1 MKMLSMLRLLSVS
14 TLGAVALAAAPMNK
28 MDKDVIN
35 FVKRGLGA
43 NPGLTV
49 YEVKI
54 LDKVPLDRPAGWTA
68 YAVEFKLGLKKKNQE
83 RNITQSDILFVK
95 DRYVAPDLVDIKT
108 NGSLKRRIVLN
119 FKDSYYDDE
128 HLIFGHKNAKHKIA
142 VFSDPLCPFCREVVP
157 KLFEAAKKHPD
168 IFALYYYHLPI
179 RTIHPASVPLA
190 KAIIYLKKHGQKSA
204 IEKIYK
210 TPFDPSQNNEA
221 KVLEELHKKLG
232 IKLTKEQINSPDILS
247 ELHHDEEL
255 AEKLLVHGTPA
266 VFVDGR
272 FDRKRE
278 KYKEYLPKSER

>member
-1 MKMLSMLRLLSVS
+1 MLSMLRLLSVS
-14 TLGAVALAAAPMNK
+14 VLAGAALFAAPLSK
-28 MDKDVIN
+28 MDKDVIK

-43 NPGLTV
+43 NPGITV

-54 LDKVPLDRPAGWTA
+54 LDRVPLDRPAGWTA

-95 DRYVAPDLVDIKT
+95 D
-108 NGSLKRRIVLN
+108 GSLKRRIVLN
-119 FKDSYYDDE
+119 FKESYYDDE
-128 HLIFGHKNAKHKIA
+128 HLIFGHKNAKHKIV

-157 KLFEAAKKHPD
+157 QLFEAAKKHPD
-168 IFALYYYHLPI
+168 TFALYYYHLPI
-179 RTIHPASVPLA
+179 RAIHPASVPLA
-190 KAIIYLKKHGQKSA
+190 KAIIYLKKQGDKSA

-210 TPFDPSQNNEA
+210 TPFDPSQSDES
-221 KVLEELHKKLG
+221 KVLEELHKKLS
-232 IKLTKEQINSPDILS
+232 IKLTKEQINRPDILS

-278 KYKEYLPKSER
+278 KYKQYLPKSER

>member
-1 MKMLSMLRLLSVS
+1 MLSMLRLLSVS
-14 TLGAVALAAAPMNK
+14 VLAGAALFAAPMSK
-28 MDKDVIN
+28 MDKDVIK

-43 NPGLTV
+43 NPGITV

-54 LDKVPLDRPAGWTA
+54 LDRVPLDRPAGWTA

-119 FKDSYYDDE
+119 FKESYYDDE
-128 HLIFGHKNAKHKIA
+128 HLIFGRKNAKHKIV

-168 IFALYYYHLPI
+168 TFALYYYHLPI
-179 RTIHPASVPLA
+179 RAIHPASVPLA
-190 KAIIYLKKHGQKSA
+190 KAIIYLKKRGDKSA

-210 TPFDPSQNNEA
+210 TPFDPTQSDES
-221 KVLEELHKKLG
+221 KILEELHKKLG
-232 IKLTKEQINSPDILS
+232 IKLTSEQINRPDILS

-278 KYKEYLPKSER
+278 KYKQYLPKSER